1 MAKTKKSQRDI
12 VLSWLKK
19 HGEITTRQAVTEL
32 NIMSLP
38 KRIEELR
45 KSGVPIRTTY
55 RTSANGARYGVYS
68 LVKKTK
74 KEIICDF
81 ADSGFTKEAKEK
93 ALKEL
98 EYAGLRNDSIYCDV
112 LNVLAW

>member
-1 MAKTKKSQRDI
+1 MKREKQTDR
-12 VLSWLKK
+12 VLEYLIRN
-19 HGEITTRQAVTEL
+19 GELTTREAVIEL

-55 RTSANGARYGVYS
+55 RTSANGVRYGVYS

-74 KEIICDF
+74 KEILHDF
-81 ADSGFTKEAKEK
+81 VSAGFTKEAKEK